1 MVEDPRSLFTI
12 DMIRRMRRFSS
23 EFFLKE
29 TTACSLSVWRN
40 CFSKREVVIVEIS
53 EKMKPPSCMA
63 SCNSEGIAWENSVTK
78 QNNHDMALG
87 EINGRNAVKLLY
99 NLSGVRKMFLPR
111 TVEIICSFKSTR
123 KISASI
129 FYEL

>member
-1 MVEDPRSLFTI
+1 MS
-12 DMIRRMRRFSS
+12 
-23 EFFLKE
+23 
-29 TTACSLSVWRN
+29 
-40 CFSKREVVIVEIS
+40 VEIS

-63 SCNSEGIAWENSVTK
+63 SCTSEGIAWENSVTK
-78 QNNHDMALG
+78 QNIHDMALG
-87 EINGRNAVKLLY
+87 ESNGRNAVKLLY

-111 TVEIICSFKSTR
+111 TVEIICSFESAR